1 MTYYIHNIPGRLRV
15 KTPILKNNLKEMEK
29 ADKLL
34 QSIQGIEDIEFNSI
48 TGSVVILYDYNLID
62 SETILNILKQE
73 GYVDLV
79 KAITND
85 QYIHKIV
92 TGAGKVISQ
101 SLSEALLDSTLGH
114 TPLSFVTAFI

>member
-15 KTPILKNNLKEMEK
+15 KTPVLKKNLEQMKNVQKLFKSME
-29 ADKLL
+29 
-34 QSIQGIEDIEFNSI
+34 GIEGIEFNSI
-48 TGSVVILYDYNLID
+48 TGSVVIFFDSNLIS
-62 SETILNILKQE
+62 SETILNIFMQE

-79 KAITND
+79 KTITND

-92 TGAGKVISQ
+92 TGSGKIISQ
-101 SLSEALLDSTLGH
+101 SVLGALLDRAFGN